1 MVEVTLIEG
10 LAESLCGVAA
20 VLFTFIA
27 TLSRSPAA
35 ERVAQN
41 VISVVL
47 VLAAVVLWWL
57 SLAGGELWGSNYLP
71 RPLSLFCVLIA
82 IAARMNTWSTLLASG
97 CSVLRG
103 PEAIRDSKEVLKQ
116 TLVIVR
122 FLSGWVSSSTQS
134 PTAI

>member
-1 MVEVTLIEG
+1 MVAVHLIEA
-10 LAESLCGVAA
+10 LAETLCGVAA

-41 VISVVL
+41 VISLVL
-47 VLAAVVLWWL
+47 VLAAGVLWWL

-82 IAARMNTWSTLLASG
+82 VAARMNIKGTN
-97 CSVLRG
+97 
-103 PEAIRDSKEVLKQ
+103 
-116 TLVIVR
+116 
-122 FLSGWVSSSTQS
+122 VSFGANPHSIGRSDDES
-134 PTAI
+134 E